1 MMIKQITD
9 IVTLILLVAPVV
21 VQLFKLIGTK
31 THNQRLSNLS
41 NRADTIVQ
49 ALEQTDLASSDK
61 KAKALDKLSSYAS
74 ETKIK
79 LTPDQ
84 ASDFIEQSV
93 RVMNSLNK

>member
-1 MMIKQITD
+1 MIKQITD
-9 IVTLILLVAPVV
+9 IVTLILLIAPLV

-31 THNQRLSNLS
+31 THNQRLLNLS

-61 KAKALDKLSSYAS
+61 QAKALDKLSSYAA

-93 RVMNSLNK
+93 RIMNSLNK